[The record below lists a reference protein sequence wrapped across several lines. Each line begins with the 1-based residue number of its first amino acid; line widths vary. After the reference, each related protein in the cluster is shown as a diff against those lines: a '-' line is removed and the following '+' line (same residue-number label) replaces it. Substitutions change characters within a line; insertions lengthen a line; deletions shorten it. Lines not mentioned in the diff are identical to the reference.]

1 MRDSLVINTGPL
13 IALACA
19 CGDWRIL
26 VNSPFRIIVPTV
38 VLGEIRAGPIGSPG
52 RDTPVPDALE
62 IAPEVPVLHHLL
74 VSLDVGEAAV
84 ISTAL
89 ALGIPA
95 VAIDELA
102 GRRVA
107 RIHGLQVTGSLGI
120 LVDYGRRDATF
131 SLELAM
137 QRMVLNGIHLSAA
150 IMDHARRAVLM

>member
-26 VNSPFRIIVPTV
+26 VNSARRIVVPAA
-38 VLGEIRAGPIGSPG
+38 VLREVRAGPIGSPG
-52 RDTPVPDALE
+52 RDTPIPDELE
-62 IAPEVPVLHHLL
+62 IAPEVVIPHHLL

-89 ALGIPA
+89 ARGIST

-150 IMDHARRAVLM
+150 VMDHARRAVLM